1 MTSPADVVTVST
13 AAQLDL
19 RHELKTPLAAIVGLA
34 ALLADSRLT
43 SDQLKMVNAIR
54 NAGEHLSGLIDAEL
68 MPMPPVPVARFD
80 LVPLVRS
87 IVDLYGPE
95 ATQRQ
100 LRLQIIADPT
110 TPVSVQGSATYVR
123 QLLVNLI
130 SNALRFTVVGDVA
143 VRLGRADDRV
153 VIDVTDTGGGFDPG
167 SVRPRPDGT
176 GRGLSICRQLAAE
189 LGTALHIDSILG
201 VGTTAGFTLAIG

>member
-1 MTSPADVVTVST
+1 MSVSI

-34 ALLADSRLT
+34 ALLADSHLT
-43 SDQLKMVNAIR
+43 SDQLKMVKAIR

-87 IVDLYGPE
+87 IVDLYVPE
-95 ATQRQ
+95 AGHRH
-100 LRLQIIADPT
+100 LRLRMIVDPT
-110 TPVSVQGSATYVR
+110 TPVAVAVEGSATYVR

-130 SNALRFTVVGDVA
+130 SNALRFTVAGDVT
-143 VRLGRADDRV
+143 VRVSRNEDRV
-153 VIDVTDTGGGFDPG
+153 VLEVADTGGGFDPG
-167 SVRPRPDGT
+167 SVRPRRDGS
-176 GRGLSICRQLAAE
+176 GRGLSICRQLATE
-189 LGTALHIDSILG
+189 LGTGVDIDSVLG
-201 VGTTAGFTLAIG
+201 VGTTARFTLAIG